1 MTDRVLAGPKINQ
14 YASIPGD
21 DFDLRYT
28 GSSRH
33 DAFEFYDM
41 SLQCPS
47 RAQRGDA
54 YGDAAHRR
62 DPELPLTT
70 PGLLTAHILNDY
82 SISLWTQQI
91 EAIRERNGLI
101 TLLTHPDYLAGS
113 GALPVY
119 TALLA
124 YLQRLRVQSK
134 IWTALPSEV
143 NRWWR
148 SRRQMSIVP
157 DGKSWRIEGADADRA
172 RLAYAVS
179 DGGTVRYVLAEA
191 V

>member
-1 MTDRVLAGPKINQ
+1 
-14 YASIPGD
+14 
-21 DFDLRYT
+21 
-28 GSSRH
+28 
-33 DAFEFYDM
+33 
-41 SLQCPS
+41 
-47 RAQRGDA
+47 
-54 YGDAAHRR
+54 
-62 DPELPLTT
+62 LTT
-70 PGLLTAHILNDY
+70 IQDYSLFHILNDY

-91 EAIRERNGLI
+91 EAIRVRNGLI
-101 TLLTHPDYLAGS
+101 TLLTHPDYLARS

-148 SRRQMSIVP
+148 NRRQMSIVP

-172 RLAYAVS
+172 RLAYAVL